1 MRTTTGLRVSA
12 AAAGAVCALAIL
24 PGGANA
30 AFDAA
35 HDTQCEGT
43 SSIAGIGASFQRQA
57 HLAWGAQMLQ
67 PDPAAA
73 EDNGFGRATFANGGC
88 VDFRV
93 GSSSGMK
100 VTYEPRGSG
109 DGRNAMGA
117 STSAGVAGVRN
128 TDFQFAAADEPP
140 STGQL
145 EKANQGPSTA
155 STTDDAV
162 LLTVPVAQSSVATVV
177 KLPAGC
183 TVPGSARR
191 MTRAVLEG
199 AFAANANYTQ
209 WGQILPGITGAGCDT
224 APVKR
229 VVRLDSSGTT
239 FAFKNYLR
247 DIDTSDFTSA
257 LTNQQWPND
266 TGATQVVKPT
276 SNGAG
281 PLLDTLNG
289 LAGGG
294 IGYADLAA
302 ARARGFDSNVE
313 PAKIPGSNPPVDNP
327 KAGQVDESDTT
338 FWVSVANRKNEFRS
352 PALGDTAGT
361 SNTGSNCRNTSYQ
374 NGTSPTLPAV
384 TESWA
389 NVNASASETDYPLCA
404 LTYELVWQDML
415 KANVGIAA
423 DKKPY
428 TQGQARAV
436 KDYLGYVLNA
446 NGGQVALAANG
457 YQGLP
462 TVDEKTGGA
471 AKGSMLEVAQAA
483 QSSLTWNGNPVV
495 VTPPGGGDTG
505 GGDTGGNGG
514 GNTGGGNNPTPVPAP
529 APAPKPAPAPAP
541 APKPAPAPAPAP
553 AAKVTLSKA
562 VGVKGRRIA
571 LTVSPSAA
579 GKLSVTAT
587 TRKGKK
593 RLTIGKGTLTVKK
606 GGKLLLVVTPSGA
619 GKRALTPGR
628 TEKVTFKVTF
638 TAKTGKKTTVTKT
651 VKVKIKR

>member
-1 MRTTTGLRVSA
+1 MRTIIGLRVSA

-35 HDTQCEGT
+35 HDAQCEST
-43 SSIAGIGASFQRQA
+43 STIAGIGASFQRQA
-57 HLAWGAQMLQ
+57 HLAWGAQMLT

-73 EDNGFGRATFANGGC
+73 EDNGFGRATALNGGC
-88 VDFRV
+88 ADFRV
-93 GSSSGMK
+93 GATAGKK
-100 VTYEPRGSG
+100 VTFEPRGSG
-109 DGRNAMGA
+109 DGRTAVGA
-117 STSAGVAGVRN
+117 ANGTRN

-140 STGQL
+140 NPTQL
-145 EKANQGPSTA
+145 AQANDGPTKA
-155 STTDDAV
+155 TTDDAV
-162 LLTVPVAQSSVATVV
+162 LLTVPVAQSAVATVV

-183 TVPGSARR
+183 TVAGSGRQ
-191 MTRAVLEG
+191 MTRAALEG
-199 AFAANANYTQ
+199 AFAANTSYTT
-209 WGQILPGITGAGCDT
+209 WGQILPGIAGTDCADK
-224 APVKR
+224 PVKR

-247 DIDTSDFTSA
+247 DIDASDFTDKIS
-257 LTNQQWPND
+257 NQQWPND
-266 TGATQVVKPT
+266 TGATAVVKPT
-276 SNGAG
+276 ANGAG
-281 PLLDTLNG
+281 ALLDTLNG
-289 LAGGG
+289 LADGG

-302 ARARGFDSNVE
+302 ARARGFDSTVQ
-313 PAKIPGSNPPVDNP
+313 PANIPGSNPPVANP
-327 KAGQVDESDTT
+327 NAGQVDESDTT
-338 FWVSVANRKNEFRS
+338 FWVSVANRDNQFRS
-352 PALGDTAGT
+352 PALSDAKGT
-361 SNTGSNCRNTSYQ
+361 SNTGSNCRNTKYQ
-374 NGTSPTLPAV
+374 NGTSSTLPAV
-384 TESWA
+384 TESWI
-389 NVNASASETDYPLCA
+389 NVNASASTTDYPLCA

-415 KANVGIAA
+415 KANAGIAA

-428 TQGQARAV
+428 TQGHARAV
-436 KDYLGYVLNA
+436 KDYLGYILNA
-446 NGGQVALAANG
+446 NGGQAALAPNG

-462 TVDEKTGGA
+462 AVDDATGGA
-471 AKGSMLEVAQAA
+471 AKGSILEIAQAA
-483 QSSLTWNGNPVV
+483 QGALTWNGSTV

-505 GGDTGGNGG
+505 GGDTGGGTPGG
-514 GNTGGGNNPTPVPAP
+514 GTTTPTTPLPAPTPSPAPTP
-529 APAPKPAPAPAP
+529 APAPKPAET
-541 APKPAPAPAPAP
+541 P
-553 AAKVTLSKA
+553 AAKVTVSKA
-562 VGVKGRRIA
+562 AGVKGRRIA

-593 RLTIGKGTLTVKK
+593 TLTIGRGTLTVKK